1 MAKKK
6 NVRFDERVKNRMF
19 TAIAAAFALVIALS
33 WNEAIKG
40 IVQVLIDYLGL
51 IGEGPIIKVIA
62 AVITTILCVIGI
74 IYVSR
79 IKGNK

>member
-6 NVRFDERVKNRMF
+6 AARFDERVKHRMF

-40 IVQVLIDYLGL
+40 IVKTIIDYIGL
-51 IGEGPIIKVIA
+51 TGEGIGIKIA
-62 AVITTILCVIGI
+62 AAAITTIICVIGI
-74 IYVSR
+74 IYASR
-79 IKGNK
+79 INGDK